1 MANEQKTITPFPE
14 DEPTPFEAL
23 LEKGVALL
31 QQYAGS
37 VWTDYN
43 EHDPGFT
50 ILEELCYIITEL
62 FQRVNLPIADL
73 LTAKNGQSMASN
85 NAMFT
90 AAEILHNNPLTP
102 HDYRKLIIDKFREVS
117 NAWVIPYYFKVN
129 SNERLGI
136 AGYYKVYA
144 QLSKDSVTANEEL
157 CSNINELLR
166 RNRNIGEYFIPA
178 EILNPVYLRLSATL
192 YLTETTSVE
201 QLLAEILYEIEL
213 LLKPEI
219 DFYAYPQMQNL
230 GLNTDE
236 IFRGPNLDHGFILDE
251 SLNDK
256 PEIIYVDSLLRLI
269 MSHPEVI
276 SADKMQLMDV
286 DNNVY
291 TTKYPDLQQN
301 NISPSAHKTQ
311 INPNESLELD
321 FVGSISQITVILK
334 NVTYSVNTLQVIS
347 DYNHL
352 RSLRNNSGKYKLG
365 EVQTDIPVPQGTYP
379 NSELYYSIQHE
390 FPEIYGIGQ
399 NKPTRKSTDIRKSNV
414 LQLKAYLLFFE
425 QVLADFMQQTSALS
439 HLFSSMPQ
447 SKTYFYQPLYM
458 VPDVL
463 PLLSAF
469 PKVVAD
475 IYDSSKALN
484 FRRDAEAYIT
494 DPLNPYTKGLQQIY
508 EQLDNF
514 EVRRSG
520 FLDHLLGRFNLNNSA
535 FTSDSSVINSE
546 YANISN
552 TELKEIL
559 LTYLPEITST
569 RSALSIKHAVG
580 YDSKPIEFGLA
591 SSLRLL
597 SGFKNPDFINGKAPH
612 VAYLQLDFNADATDP
627 LFKVSQTNIA
637 VNTHHIYFYDSL
649 SQGTLSENYTI
660 TTEQEAYQIWFNAP
674 DKELSQALFRAN
686 TIEEVKNLIQQI
698 TSDFTEFQ
706 KHYDNL
712 YIIEHLLLMPD
723 LLKPMFTF
731 RFDNDPTFEMP
742 PLMPYDLL
750 QSSIAEA
757 MKNRASY
764 AINAIVSIWVSA
776 GKVLVHEQ
784 FFSSQISILLPKNAN
799 QLKTTTPFRDFFKYM
814 SSSLIPAH
822 IASQIIW
829 LDIENYPIFLDHIAD
844 YIFGKEHA
852 RNALLNY
859 LITIENNKTYVIK
872 NPFNT

>member
-1 MANEQKTITPFPE
+1 MANEQKTITPFQE
-14 DEPTPFEAL
+14 DELTPFEAL

-90 AAEILHNNPLTP
+90 AAQILHNNPLTP
-102 HDYRKLIIDKFREVS
+102 HDYRKLIIDKFKEVS
-117 NAWVIPYYFKVN
+117 NAWVIPYYFKVH
-129 SNERLGI
+129 SNEHFGVV
-136 AGYYKVYA
+136 GYYKVYA
-144 QLSKDSVTANEEL
+144 QLSKDSTTANDEL
-157 CSNINELLR
+157 CSKINKLLR

-213 LLKPEI
+213 SLKPEI
-219 DFYAYPQMQNL
+219 DFYTYQQMQNL

-236 IFRGPNLDHGFILDE
+236 IFRGPTLDHGFILDE
-251 SLNDK
+251 NLNDK
-256 PEIIYVDSLLRLI
+256 PEIIYVDSLLRQI
-269 MSHPEVI
+269 ISHPEVI
-276 SADKMQLMDV
+276 SVDKMQLMDV
-286 DNNVY
+286 DDNVY
-291 TTKYPDLQQN
+291 TTKYPDLQQYK
-301 NISPSAHKTQ
+301 ISPLTVKTQ

-321 FVGSISQITVILK
+321 FVGSISQLTVILK
-334 NVTYSVNTLQVIS
+334 NVPYTINTLQVIS

-352 RSLRNNSGKYKLG
+352 RSHRNNSGKYKLE

-379 NSELYYSIQHE
+379 NSELYYSLQHE
-390 FPEIYGIGQ
+390 FPEIYGIGR

-439 HLFSSMPQ
+439 HLFSSKPQ

-463 PLLSAF
+463 PLLSEF

-484 FRRDAEAYIT
+484 FKRDAEAYTT
-494 DPLNPYTKGLQQIY
+494 DPLNPYMKGLQQIY
-508 EQLDNF
+508 DQLDSF

-546 YANISN
+546 YANMSN

-559 LTYLPEITST
+559 LTYLPQVTST
-569 RSALSIKHAVG
+569 RAALSIKQPIDNH
-580 YDSKPIEFGLA
+580 SNIIEFGLA

-597 SGFKNPDFINGKAPH
+597 SGFKTPDFVNGERPH
-612 VAYLQLDFNADATDP
+612 VTYLELDFKANATDL
-627 LFKVSQTNIA
+627 LFKVSQTKIA
-637 VNTHHIYFYDSL
+637 INTLHIYFYDSL
-649 SQGTLSENYTI
+649 SQGTLIENYSI
-660 TTEQEAYQIWFNAP
+660 TTEQEAHQIWFNAP
-674 DKELSQALFRAN
+674 DKDLRQALFRAN
-686 TIEEVKNLIQQI
+686 TLEEAKNLIQQI
-698 TSDFTEFQ
+698 ISDFAEFQ

-731 RFDNDPTFEMP
+731 RFDNDSTFQMP
-742 PLMPYDLL
+742 PLMAYDLL
-750 QSSIAEA
+750 QSSISE
-757 MKNRASY
+757 
-764 AINAIVSIWVSA
+764 AINNQESHSVNPSVSIWVSS

-799 QLKTTTPFRDFFKYM
+799 QLKTTTPFKDFFKYM
-814 SSSLIPAH
+814 SSSLVPAH
-822 IASQIIW
+822 IVSQIIW
-829 LDIENYPIFLDHIAD
+829 LDIENYPIFLSHITD
-844 YIFGKEHA
+844 YIFGKEQA